1 VSASAAGTATSGS
14 TPVPSQL
21 VPVIGLTARPN
32 GTDAWTPSSGKRCMS
47 TGWAVVRPHAL
58 EEAALHGL
66 LVDLLLRVQGLGR
79 HRHHPQVQV
88 MADRLRVLGEL
99 LGKRRQGVEFVV
111 GLLAEPL
118 AQVGVPPA
126 PWAATAAARA
136 ADRTNMTTGFFTVNL
151 LSRA

>member
-1 VSASAAGTATSGS
+1 
-14 TPVPSQL
+14 
-21 VPVIGLTARPN
+21 
-32 GTDAWTPSSGKRCMS
+32 MS

-66 LVDLLLRVQGLGR
+66 LVDLLLSVHGLGR

-88 MADRLRVLGEL
+88 MADRLQVLGEL

-151 LSRA
+151 LSLGRRKCGGGRSRTESPQGPNTLGSASGSCGVGAHGVRPPGMTLGSA